1 MDLNSE
7 YIGSFIKFMRKK
19 NGLTQTKLAER
30 IGVGSKTI
38 SKWEQGRGIPD
49 ISFLYS
55 LSLELDVDIESL
67 LAGNLDDIGRD
78 WVGII
83 CVDNK
88 TEGTDLGIRQWERM
102 MSMFLLAGIREIA
115 VICQNG
121 EMEKPDLLLKKC
133 QEKRFFRKALCVNS
147 AMELVKDGAL
157 EKKHVCLLYQPAFLY
172 GMHLT
177 RYMRRAMMSE
187 ETTVLTLRQ
196 GVGSF
201 MPSICFDGNFS
212 YVCSGEDLE
221 SEWRMFPMIF
231 GQGEKIA
238 EYFRGTEREVE
249 AVFEPGAL
257 LGFFSSVHVEAM
269 ERAMLAF
276 SFRMIRERE
285 LGADT
290 LSHIEESQHITIG
303 DLEEIIRVRGWE

>member
-121 EMEKPDLLLKKC
+121 EMEKP
-133 QEKRFFRKALCVNS
+133 F
-147 AMELVKDGAL
+147 
-157 EKKHVCLLYQPAFLY
+157 CL
-172 GMHLT
+172 
-177 RYMRRAMMSE
+177 
-187 ETTVLTLRQ
+187 
-196 GVGSF
+196 
-201 MPSICFDGNFS
+201 
-212 YVCSGEDLE
+212 
-221 SEWRMFPMIF
+221 
-231 GQGEKIA
+231 
-238 EYFRGTEREVE
+238 
-249 AVFEPGAL
+249 
-257 LGFFSSVHVEAM
+257 
-269 ERAMLAF
+269 
-276 SFRMIRERE
+276 
-285 LGADT
+285 
-290 LSHIEESQHITIG
+290 
-303 DLEEIIRVRGWE
+303 